1 MMKTRVGK
9 GMTDTQLFMLQR
21 SESLNSPRRDNKT
34 APLLGNKN
42 IRFDG
47 RKIRKFRTELHDT
60 IWIMD
65 CVRDRRT

>member
-1 MMKTRVGK
+1 
-9 GMTDTQLFMLQR
+9 MTDTQLFMLQR
-21 SESLNSPRRDNKT
+21 SESHKSPRRDNKT
-34 APLLGNKN
+34 ALLLGNKN

-60 IWIMD
+60 KWIMD